1 MSPSHETSVGRDILD
16 KDPNHVGSLGIAVS
30 EGLEYAEKNPGYA
43 YCLGSVLN
51 HVLIHQ
57 SIIGLET
64 MKQFDLIDEKPDVMI
79 SCLGGGSNFGG
90 FILPRSEERR
100 VGKECRS
107 RWSPYH

>member
-1 MSPSHETSVGRDILD
+1 MQMYGGTVFASPSPETLVGREILE
-16 KDPNHVGSLGIAVS
+16 KNPNHVGRLGIAVS

-64 MKQFDLIDEKPDVMI
+64 ETVRPDR
-79 SCLGGGSNFGG
+79 C
-90 FILPRSEERR
+90 EA
-100 VGKECRS
+100 
-107 RWSPYH
+107 

>member
-1 MSPSHETSVGRDILD
+1 MQLYGGKVFASPSRETSVGRELLE
-16 KDPNHVGSLGIAVS
+16 KNPNNVGSLGIAVS

-64 MKQFDLIDEKPDVMI
+64 MKQFDLIDEEPDVMI
-79 SCLGGGSNFGG
+79 GCLGGGSNF
-90 FILPRSEERR
+90 
-100 VGKECRS
+100 
-107 RWSPYH
+107 